1 MNMKT
6 GNLMTKTITKVYD
19 LKMIFF
25 LQFLFTNSLLTARVV
40 NRKSLETKCKRVK
53 KNHHIDNKTT
63 F

>member
-1 MNMKT
+1 
-6 GNLMTKTITKVYD
+6 MTKTITKVYD